1 MSIENIIALIA
12 ALGVGGILGAILNR
26 WFEQQK
32 QTNEHDLKIFNRSNE
47 ILTELK
53 LSDIANFHLLSD
65 HSLDDDD
72 FHLLIRWIR
81 FFSET
86 GNQYLDK
93 RLIKHSQELLDDL
106 DRLPIFIGYNFFRIK
121 EQNPSNKNQYLRP
134 DWNME
139 RGEPSPEQMDKYD
152 KYASELEEL
161 TQKTISQYSK
171 YRLSIKQILKI

>member
-1 MSIENIIALIA
+1 LI
-12 ALGVGGILGAILNR
+12 
-26 WFEQQK
+26 
-32 QTNEHDLKIFNRSNE
+32 
-47 ILTELK
+47 
-53 LSDIANFHLLSD
+53 
-65 HSLDDDD
+65 
-72 FHLLIRWIR
+72 
-81 FFSET
+81 
-86 GNQYLDK
+86 

-106 DRLPIFIGYNFFRIK
+106 DRLTIFIGYNFFRIK